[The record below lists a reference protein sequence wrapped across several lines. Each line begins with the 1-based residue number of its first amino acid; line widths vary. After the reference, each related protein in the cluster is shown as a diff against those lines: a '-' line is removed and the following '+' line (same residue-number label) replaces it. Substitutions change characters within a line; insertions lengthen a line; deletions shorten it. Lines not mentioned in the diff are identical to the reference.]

1 MLLLF
6 AVFTHSFVLHHHHHH
21 HRHRVLMLFR
31 GAFKF
36 FDNLSLRF
44 SLYRIFTFSHLRFPH
59 FLFVISY
66 WQFSFSAVVVAVA
79 VVVLNFP
86 SYRAVRCL
94 HPYVCSHCV
103 CVCLCNSF
111 GLLFT
116 YFYMCFFMVA
126 ALFNDRVNTWCFGFF
141 YWNFRELQNFSF
153 GFSDF
158 FSRSFI
164 IAPNLNRVVRWNR
177 TDDNEQQH

>member
-1 MLLLF
+1 M
-6 AVFTHSFVLHHHHHH
+6 
-21 HRHRVLMLFR
+21 FR

-86 SYRAVRCL
+86 SYQAVRCL

-103 CVCLCNSF
+103 CVCLYAIHSDCYLRIF
-111 GLLFT
+111 TCAFLWLPLFSMT
-116 YFYMCFFMVA
+116 ASIRGISAFFIGISVSYK
-126 ALFNDRVNTWCFGFF
+126 T
-141 YWNFRELQNFSF
+141 FRSV
-153 GFSDF
+153 SVIF

-177 TDDNEQQH
+177 ADDNEQQH